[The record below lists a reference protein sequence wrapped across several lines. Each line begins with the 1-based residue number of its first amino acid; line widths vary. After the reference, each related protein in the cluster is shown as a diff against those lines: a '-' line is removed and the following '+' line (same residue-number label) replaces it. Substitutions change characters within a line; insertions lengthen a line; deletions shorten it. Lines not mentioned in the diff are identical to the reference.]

1 MTIASL
7 RRSEMF
13 IAFPV
18 IFRSGGAT
26 CYKLRIHNRL
36 YHPHELDEQKA
47 WRLMANTFTQ
57 IYIQTVFAVSGR
69 LSLITEDFKEELHK
83 YITGIVRKKD
93 QKLISINGMPD
104 HLHILIGL
112 RPAMALA
119 YLVRDI
125 KSDSSDWINRKKLVK
140 GKFAWQE
147 GYGAFSYGHS
157 QLDTIIRYIQNQ
169 EKHHRRRS
177 FKNEYLTLLRKFQIE
192 FKEEY
197 VFKFIE

>member
-1 MTIASL
+1 
-7 RRSEMF
+7 
-13 IAFPV
+13 
-18 IFRSGGAT
+18 
-26 CYKLRIHNRL
+26 
-36 YHPHELDEQKA
+36 
-47 WRLMANTFTQ
+47 MANTFSQ

-69 LSLITEDFKEELHK
+69 LSLITQDFKEELYK
-83 YITGIVRKKD
+83 YITGIVRNKG
-93 QKLISINGMPD
+93 QKLISINGMAD

-119 YLVRDI
+119 DLVHDI
-125 KSDSSDWINRKKLVK
+125 KSDSSEWVNQKRLAR
-140 GKFAWQE
+140 GKFGWQE

-177 FKNEYLTLLRKFQIE
+177 FKNEYLTLLRRFQIE

-197 VFKFIE
+197 VFKFID